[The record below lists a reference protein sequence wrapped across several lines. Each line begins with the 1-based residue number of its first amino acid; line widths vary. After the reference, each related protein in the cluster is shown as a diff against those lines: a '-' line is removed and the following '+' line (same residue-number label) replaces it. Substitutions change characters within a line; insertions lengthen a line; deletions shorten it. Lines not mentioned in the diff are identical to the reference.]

1 LNWNK
6 LRKIYDDH
14 YSMEIQ
20 DGFKV
25 VVCKLRPNPSGIT
38 SIAYPVDQLQLPQ
51 WFKDLPFDHEAMEQ
65 ALVDKKVNNLLGVLN
80 WDLSDRQDT
89 TFGDLFSY

>member
-1 LNWNK
+1 
-6 LRKIYDDH
+6 
-14 YSMEIQ
+14 
-20 DGFKV
+20 
-25 VVCKLRPNPSGIT
+25 
-38 SIAYPVDQLQLPQ
+38 
-51 WFKDLPFDHEAMEQ
+51 MEQ